1 MKPARKLK
9 YGTAILALGMLA
21 VFPPGVTE
29 ATPVDPA
36 IMAKVGPKKANPGQ
50 NKKQL
55 IERGR
60 ELFMNETFN
69 GNGRTCATCH
79 PPTNNF
85 TIDPEFIA
93 TLPNTDPLFVAE
105 RNPALATLENP
116 ALMRQFGLIL
126 ENLDGL
132 PPQHPVFRGVPHTL
146 ALPTS
151 IKVDPAGADSQT
163 REDDSTVVEA
173 TGWSGDGAPGDGS
186 LRSFAIGA
194 VIQHFPK
201 TLNRI
206 EGQDFRLPT
215 PAELDAMEA
224 FQLSLGR
231 QTDLNLSAMHFL
243 DDDVDTGKD
252 LFKDGVD
259 GEGGAAPTCAG
270 CHRNAGATDFTG
282 FNGNVQTNVARLM
295 TPAREFARA
304 SGDDLLDLPGDGG
317 FDAAP
322 EVTESV
328 DGLDVTYRGNRT
340 MNVPPLVEAAD
351 TAPFFHNNA
360 VDTIEEAITF
370 YTTATFSTD
379 PTRQFVFSD
388 AQINQIGAFLRT
400 INALE
405 NIRSSNAYSAQAQR
419 EVQKLARQTVKVVV
433 AETEDALQVLTE
445 GAGPNQDL
453 LPLYPGAVAL
463 LEEALDLEIEADQTT
478 PPPHRNAL
486 LRQAAALKNEARD
499 LILE

>member
-1 MKPARKLK
+1 MKPVRRLK

-21 VFPPGVTE
+21 AFPPGVTE

-36 IMAKVGPKKANPGQ
+36 IMAKIGPKKANPGQ

-60 ELFMNETFN
+60 DLFMNETFK

-93 TLPNTDPLFVAE
+93 TLPPTDPLFVAE
-105 RNPALATLENP
+105 RIPALATLENP

-132 PPQHPVFRGVPHTL
+132 PPQDPVFRGVPHTL

-163 REDDSTVVEA
+163 REDDSTVVQA
-173 TGWSGDGAPGDGS
+173 TGWSADGAPGDGS

-194 VIQHFPK
+194 VVQHFPK

-206 EGQDFRLPT
+206 AGQDFRLPT

-231 QTDLNLSAMHFL
+231 QTDLNLGAMTFL
-243 DDDVDTGKD
+243 DDDVDAGKD
-252 LFKDGVD
+252 LFIDGVD
-259 GEGGAAPTCAG
+259 GVGGTAPTCSA

-282 FNGNVQTNVARLM
+282 FNGNIQTNVAMLV

-304 SGDDLLDLPGDGG
+304 NGGDLPGDGG

-322 EVTESV
+322 EVTETV

-351 TAPFFHNNA
+351 TGPFFHNNA
-360 VDTIEEAITF
+360 VDTIEQAIAF
-370 YTTATFSTD
+370 YTTDTFSTD
-379 PTRQFVFSD
+379 PAFKFVLSSN
-388 AQINQIGAFLRT
+388 QINQVGAFLRA

-405 NIRSSNAYSAQAQR
+405 NIRSSNAYSDQAQR

-445 GAGPNQDL
+445 AAGPNQTL
-453 LPLYPGAVAL
+453 LPLYPAAVAL

-486 LRQAAALKNEARD
+486 LRQAMELKEEARD
-499 LILE
+499 LILQ

>member
-1 MKPARKLK
+1 MKPAHKLK
-9 YGTAILALGMLA
+9 YGTAIVVLGMLA
-21 VFPPGVTE
+21 AFPPGVAD

-36 IMAKVGPKKANPGQ
+36 IMAKIGPKKANPGQ

-60 ELFMNETFN
+60 DLFMNETFN

-85 TIDPEFIA
+85 TIDPAFIA
-93 TLPNTDPLFVAE
+93 TLPPTDPLFVAE
-105 RNPALATLENP
+105 FKPGLANLENP
-116 ALMRQFGLIL
+116 QLMRNFGLIL

-132 PPQHPVFRGVPHTL
+132 PPQEPVFRGVPHTL
-146 ALPTS
+146 AMPTS
-151 IKVDPAGADSQT
+151 LKVDPAGADNQT
-163 REDDSTVVEA
+163 REDDSTVVQA

-194 VIQHFPK
+194 VVQHFPK
-201 TLNRI
+201 TLNRLA
-206 EGQDFRLPT
+206 GQDFRLPT

-231 QTDLNLSAMHFL
+231 QTDLNLGAMTFL
-243 DDDVDTGKD
+243 DGDVDTGKD

-259 GEGGAAPTCAG
+259 GPDLGDAPTCSA

-282 FNGNVQTNVARLM
+282 FNGNIQTNVAMLV

-304 SGDDLLDLPGDGG
+304 NGGDLPGDGG

-322 EVTESV
+322 ELDESV

-351 TAPFFHNNA
+351 TGPFFHNNA

-370 YTTATFSTD
+370 YTTDTFSTD
-379 PTRQFVFSD
+379 PTRKFVLDPS
-388 AQINQIGAFLRT
+388 QINQIGAFLRA

-405 NIRSSNAYSAQAQR
+405 NIRSSNAYSEQAQR

-463 LEEALDLEIEADQTT
+463 LEEALELETEADQTT
-478 PPPHRNAL
+478 PPPQRNAL

-499 LILE
+499 LILQ

>member
-1 MKPARKLK
+1 MKPAHKLK
-9 YGTAILALGMLA
+9 YGTAIIVLGMLA
-21 VFPPGVTE
+21 AFPPGVTE
-29 ATPVDPA
+29 V
-36 IMAKVGPKKANPGQ
+36 MAQVGPKKANPGQ

-85 TIDPEFIA
+85 TIDPAFIA
-93 TLPNTDPLFVAE
+93 TLPPTDPLFVAE
-105 RNPALATLENP
+105 FNPALADLENP
-116 ALMRQFGLIL
+116 DLMRNFGLIL

-132 PPQHPVFRGVPHTL
+132 PPQDPVFRGVPHTL

-151 IKVDPAGADSQT
+151 LEVDPDGAPNQT
-163 REDDSTVVEA
+163 RDDPAQSTVVQA
-173 TGWSGDGAPGDGS
+173 TGWSADGAPGDGS
-186 LRSFAIGA
+186 LHSFATGA
-194 VIQHFPK
+194 VTQHFPK

-206 EGQDFRLPT
+206 PGQDFRLPT
-215 PAELDAMEA
+215 QAELDAMAA

-231 QTDLNLSAMHFL
+231 QTDLNLGEMTFL

-252 LFKDGVD
+252 LFIDGVD
-259 GEGGAAPTCAG
+259 GPDLDDAPTCSG

-282 FNGNVQTNVARLM
+282 FNGNIQTNVAMLV

-304 SGDDLLDLPGDGG
+304 NGGDLPGDGG
-317 FDAAP
+317 FDAVP
-322 EVTESV
+322 EFDESV
-328 DGLDVTYRGNRT
+328 DGLDVTYRGNKT

-351 TAPFFHNNA
+351 TGPFFHNNA
-360 VDTIEEAITF
+360 VDTIEEAAAF
-370 YTTATFSTD
+370 YTTDTFSTD
-379 PTRQFVFSD
+379 PSRQFVLNPS
-388 AQINQIGAFLRT
+388 QINQIGAFLRA

-405 NIRSSNAYSAQAQR
+405 NIRSSDAYSEQAQR
-419 EVQKLARQTVKVVV
+419 EVQKLARQTVKIVV
-433 AETEDALQVLTE
+433 AETEDAVQVLTE
-445 GAGPNQDL
+445 GKPSQTL
-453 LPLYPGAVAL
+453 LPLYPEAVAL
-463 LEEALDLEIEADQTT
+463 LEEALDLEIQADQTT
-478 PPPHRNAL
+478 PPPQRNAL

>member
-1 MKPARKLK
+1 
-9 YGTAILALGMLA
+9 MLA
-21 VFPPGVTE
+21 AFPPGVTE

-69 GNGRTCATCH
+69 GNGRTCGTCH
-79 PPTNNF
+79 PATNNF
-85 TIDPEFIA
+85 TIDPAFIA

-105 RNPALATLENP
+105 RIPALATLENP

-132 PPQHPVFRGVPHTL
+132 PPQTPVFRGVPHTL

-151 IKVDPAGADSQT
+151 IKVDPTGADSQT
-163 REDDSTVVEA
+163 RDDATHSTVAEA
-173 TGWSGDGAPGDGS
+173 TGWSADGAPGDGS

-194 VIQHFPK
+194 VVQHFPK
-201 TLNRI
+201 TLNRTA
-206 EGQDFRLPT
+206 GQDFRLPT
-215 PAELDAMEA
+215 NAELDAMEA

-231 QTDLNLSAMHFL
+231 QTDLNLAAMHFGNSGPDAG
-243 DDDVDTGKD
+243 DDDVNAGKS
-252 LFKDGVD
+252 LFLDGVD
-259 GEGGAAPTCAG
+259 GAGGTAPTCSA

-282 FNGNVQTNVARLM
+282 FNGNIQTNVARLV

-304 SGDDLLDLPGDGG
+304 NGDDLPGDGG

-322 EVTESV
+322 EVTESL

-370 YTTATFSTD
+370 YTTDTFSTD
-379 PTRQFVFSD
+379 PTRQFVLSD
-388 AQINQIGAFLRT
+388 AQTNQIGAFLRT

-405 NIRSSNAYSAQAQR
+405 NIRSSNAYSEQAQR
-419 EVQKLARQTVKVVV
+419 EVQKLARETVKVVV
-433 AETEDALQVLTE
+433 AETEDAVLVLTE
-445 GAGPNQDL
+445 APGPNQDL
-453 LPLYPGAVAL
+453 LPLYPEAVAL
-463 LEEALDLEIEADQTT
+463 LEEALELEVLADQTT

-486 LRQAAALKNEARD
+486 LRQAMELKNEARD
-499 LILE
+499 LILQ

>member
-9 YGTAILALGMLA
+9 YGTAILVLGMLA
-21 VFPPGVTE
+21 AFPPSVTE

-85 TIDPEFIA
+85 TIDPAFIA
-93 TLPNTDPLFVAE
+93 TLPDTDPLFVAE
-105 RNPALATLENP
+105 FNPALANLENP
-116 ALMRQFGLIL
+116 DLMRQFGLIL

-132 PPQHPVFRGVPHTL
+132 PPQDPVFRGVPHTL
-146 ALPTS
+146 AMPTS
-151 IKVDPAGADSQT
+151 LKVDPNGADSQT
-163 REDDSTVVEA
+163 REDDTHSTVVQA

-194 VIQHFPK
+194 VVQHFPK
-201 TLNRI
+201 TLARE
-206 EGQDFRLPT
+206 EGRDFRLPT

-231 QTDLNLSAMHFL
+231 QTDLNLVEMHFGNSGPNDD
-243 DDDVDTGKD
+243 DDDVNAGKG
-252 LFKDGVD
+252 LFIDGVD
-259 GEGGAAPTCAG
+259 GPDFDDAPTCSG

-282 FNGNVQTNVARLM
+282 FNGNIQTNVAMLV

-304 SGDDLLDLPGDGG
+304 TGGDLPGDGG

-322 EVTESV
+322 EFDESV
-328 DGLDVTYRGNRT
+328 DGLDVTFRGNKT
-340 MNVPPLVEAAD
+340 MNVRAAGRGGGHR
-351 TAPFFHNNA
+351 P
-360 VDTIEEAITF
+360 
-370 YTTATFSTD
+370 
-379 PTRQFVFSD
+379 
-388 AQINQIGAFLRT
+388 
-400 INALE
+400 
-405 NIRSSNAYSAQAQR
+405 
-419 EVQKLARQTVKVVV
+419 
-433 AETEDALQVLTE
+433 
-445 GAGPNQDL
+445 L
-453 LPLYPGAVAL
+453 LPQQRHGHDRGGDTFLHNRDV
-463 LEEALDLEIEADQTT
+463 LDQPCA
-478 PPPHRNAL
+478 
-486 LRQAAALKNEARD
+486 
-499 LILE
+499 

>member
-1 MKPARKLK
+1 
-9 YGTAILALGMLA
+9 
-21 VFPPGVTE
+21 
-29 ATPVDPA
+29 
-36 IMAKVGPKKANPGQ
+36 
-50 NKKQL
+50 
-55 IERGR
+55 
-60 ELFMNETFN
+60 
-69 GNGRTCATCH
+69 
-79 PPTNNF
+79 
-85 TIDPEFIA
+85 
-93 TLPNTDPLFVAE
+93 
-105 RNPALATLENP
+105 
-116 ALMRQFGLIL
+116 
-126 ENLDGL
+126 
-132 PPQHPVFRGVPHTL
+132 VFRGVPHTL
-146 ALPTS
+146 AMPTS
-151 IKVDPAGADSQT
+151 LKVDPAGADNQT
-163 REDDSTVVEA
+163 REDDSTVVQA

-194 VIQHFPK
+194 VVQHFPK
-201 TLNRI
+201 TLNRLA
-206 EGQDFRLPT
+206 GQDFRLPT

-231 QTDLNLSAMHFL
+231 QTDLNLGAMTFL

-259 GEGGAAPTCAG
+259 GPDLGDAPTCSA

-282 FNGNVQTNVARLM
+282 FNGNIQTNVAMLV

-304 SGDDLLDLPGDGG
+304 NGGDLPGDGG

-322 EVTESV
+322 ELDESV

-351 TAPFFHNNA
+351 TGPFFHNNA

-370 YTTATFSTD
+370 YTTDTFSTD
-379 PTRQFVFSD
+379 PTRKFVLDPS
-388 AQINQIGAFLRT
+388 QINQIGAFLRA

-405 NIRSSNAYSAQAQR
+405 NIRSSNAYSEQAQR

-463 LEEALDLEIEADQTT
+463 LEEALELETEADQTT
-478 PPPHRNAL
+478 PPPQRNAL

-499 LILE
+499 LILQ

>member
-1 MKPARKLK
+1 MKPAHKLK
-9 YGTAILALGMLA
+9 YGTAIVVLGMLA
-21 VFPPGVTE
+21 AFPPGVAD

-36 IMAKVGPKKANPGQ
+36 IMAKIGPKKANPGQ

-60 ELFMNETFN
+60 DLFMNETFN

-85 TIDPEFIA
+85 TIDPAFIA
-93 TLPNTDPLFVAE
+93 TLPPTDPLFVAE
-105 RNPALATLENP
+105 FKPGLANLENP
-116 ALMRQFGLIL
+116 QLMRNFGLIL

-132 PPQHPVFRGVPHTL
+132 PPQEPVFRGVPHTL
-146 ALPTS
+146 AMPTS
-151 IKVDPAGADSQT
+151 LKVDPAGADNQT
-163 REDDSTVVEA
+163 REDDSTVVQA

-194 VIQHFPK
+194 VVQHFPK
-201 TLNRI
+201 TLNRLA
-206 EGQDFRLPT
+206 GQDFRLPT

-231 QTDLNLSAMHFL
+231 QTDLNLGAMTFL

-259 GEGGAAPTCAG
+259 GPDLGDAPTCSA

-282 FNGNVQTNVARLM
+282 FNGNIQTNVAMLV

-304 SGDDLLDLPGDGG
+304 NGGDLPGDGG

-322 EVTESV
+322 ELDESV

-351 TAPFFHNNA
+351 TGPFFHNNA

-370 YTTATFSTD
+370 YTTDTFSTD
-379 PTRQFVFSD
+379 PTRKFVLDPS
-388 AQINQIGAFLRT
+388 QINQIGAFLRA

-405 NIRSSNAYSAQAQR
+405 NIRSSNAYSEQAQR

-433 AETEDALQVLTE
+433 AETEDALQVLT
-445 GAGPNQDL
+445 GGLGRIRICCPSIR
-453 LPLYPGAVAL
+453 G
-463 LEEALDLEIEADQTT
+463 
-478 PPPHRNAL
+478 R
-486 LRQAAALKNEARD
+486 
-499 LILE
+499 

>member
-1 MKPARKLK
+1 MKPAHKLK
-9 YGTAILALGMLA
+9 YGTAIVVLGMLA
-21 VFPPGVTE
+21 AFPPGVAD

-36 IMAKVGPKKANPGQ
+36 IMAKIGPKKANPGQ

-60 ELFMNETFN
+60 DLFMNETFN

-85 TIDPEFIA
+85 TIDPAFIA
-93 TLPNTDPLFVAE
+93 TLPPTDPLFVAE
-105 RNPALATLENP
+105 FKPGLANLENP
-116 ALMRQFGLIL
+116 QLMRNFGLIL

-132 PPQHPVFRGVPHTL
+132 PPQEPVFRGVPHTL
-146 ALPTS
+146 AMPTS
-151 IKVDPAGADSQT
+151 LKVDPAGADNQT
-163 REDDSTVVEA
+163 REDDSTVVQA

-194 VIQHFPK
+194 VVQHFPK
-201 TLNRI
+201 TLNRLA
-206 EGQDFRLPT
+206 GQDFRLPT

-231 QTDLNLSAMHFL
+231 QTDLNLGAMTFL

-259 GEGGAAPTCAG
+259 GPDLGDAPTCSA

-282 FNGNVQTNVARLM
+282 FNGNIQTNVAMLV

-304 SGDDLLDLPGDGG
+304 NGGDLPGDGG

-322 EVTESV
+322 ELDESV

-351 TAPFFHNNA
+351 TGPFFHNNA

-370 YTTATFSTD
+370 YTTDTFSTD
-379 PTRQFVFSD
+379 PTRKFVLDPS
-388 AQINQIGAFLRT
+388 QINQIGAFLRA

-405 NIRSSNAYSAQAQR
+405 NIRSSNAYSEQAQR

-463 LEEALDLEIEADQTT
+463 LEEALELETEADQTT
-478 PPPHRNAL
+478 PPPQRNAL

-499 LILE
+499 LILQ